1 MLDRHAL
8 NYVNGMEQEA
18 LELLKELAQIPAPSG
33 KEERR
38 AVFCRDWLTA
48 HGAKGVFIDDAL
60 NVVYPVGVEETN
72 PVVVFAAHTDVVFPD
87 EEPLPLT
94 EEDGV
99 IRCPGVGDDT
109 ACVVALLTAARY
121 VAEQKIRPQ
130 GVGLLF
136 VCNSGEEGLGN
147 LKGTR
152 QICKDYEG
160 RIQAFISF
168 DCKLDEFVHRAVGS
182 QRYRLRV
189 RTKGGHSYYAFGE
202 KNAIAELAGIIGRLY
217 GIEVPQGGK
226 TTFNVGTISGGTS
239 VNTIAQEAEALYEFR
254 SDCREDLEIME
265 KAFRKVMEE
274 AAQREGVQVEYEVV
288 GIRPCAGGGDP
299 ERQKMLEHRA
309 LWAVY
314 RTLGYFPK
322 PRKASTDCNIPMS
335 LGIPSVCVGS
345 FMGGGAHTRQEYL
358 RADSLKSG
366 LGIALDLALGYC
378 RDDDGEEVWSLLRT
392 EDEGTSEAEA

>member
-1 MLDRHAL
+1 MLDRHSL
-8 NYVNGMEQEA
+8 DYVNGLEREA

-33 KEERR
+33 KEEKR
-38 AVFCRDWLTA
+38 AEFCRDWLTD
-48 HGAKGVFIDDAL
+48 HKAKGVFIDEAL
-60 NVVYPVGVEETN
+60 NVVYPVGVEENN

-87 EEPLPLT
+87 ETPLPLR

-99 IRCPGVGDDT
+99 IHCPGVGDDT

-121 VAEQKIRPQ
+121 VAEQKIRPE
-130 GVGLLF
+130 GVGVLF

-168 DCKLDEFVHRAVGS
+168 DCKLDEFVHQAVGS

-202 KNAIAELAGIIGRLY
+202 KNAIAELARIIARLY
-217 GIEVPQGGK
+217 EVQVPQGGK
-226 TTFNVGTISGGTS
+226 TTFNVGMISGGTS

-254 SDCREDLEIME
+254 SDCREDLMIME
-265 KAFRKVMEE
+265 EKFREIMEE
-274 AAQREGVQVEYEVV
+274 AAKLEAVQVDYEVV

-299 ERQKMLEHRA
+299 ERQKALERRA

-345 FMGGGAHTRQEYL
+345 FMGAGAHTRQEYL
-358 RADSLKSG
+358 RADTLKSG
-366 LGIALDLALGYC
+366 LGIALDLVLGFC
-378 RDDDGEEVWSLLRT
+378 RNDDGEEVGSLLRP
-392 EDEGTSEAEA
+392 EGEGKQG

>member
-1 MLDRHAL
+1 M
-8 NYVNGMEQEA
+8 
-18 LELLKELAQIPAPSG
+18 
-33 KEERR
+33 
-38 AVFCRDWLTA
+38 T
-48 HGAKGVFIDDAL
+48 
-60 NVVYPVGVEETN
+60 
-72 PVVVFAAHTDVVFPD
+72 
-87 EEPLPLT
+87 
-94 EEDGV
+94 
-99 IRCPGVGDDT
+99 
-109 ACVVALLTAARY
+109 ALLTAARY

-130 GVGLLF
+130 GAGILF

-168 DCKLDEFVHRAVGS
+168 DCKLDEFIHRAVGS

-202 KNAIAELAGIIGRLY
+202 KNAIAELAEIIGRLY
-217 GIEVPQGGK
+217 EIEVPHGGK
-226 TTFNVGTISGGTS
+226 TTFNVGMISGGTS

-265 KAFRKVMEE
+265 KAFCKVMEE

-366 LGIALDLALGYC
+366 LGIALDLVLGYC
-378 RDDDGEEVWSLLRT
+378 RDDDGEEVWSLLRP
-392 EDEGTSEAEA
+392 EDEGDSKAEA